1 MNISIK
7 AALLAVTALVPSVVF
22 AQAAP
27 AEDTGFADIIVT
39 ARKTEERLQNAPTS
53 VAVATAE
60 LIDRLGLDSVTDVT
74 KTTAGIVF
82 DDSFGRDANRPVIR
96 GQANILGA
104 SGVAAF
110 IDGIYFSGSIADY
123 DVDSIERIEVVKGP
137 QSALYGRNTYSGA
150 INIISKMPGDTW
162 RGRVTADISQRE
174 RYEISANISGPL
186 APGFGVAL
194 GGRYYDN
201 KGEFTNT
208 FDGSRLGKQNT
219 KSLFGVL
226 KYDNDGAVRASLR
239 ANWNKT
245 DDGQPAI
252 FATSPAEN
260 NCFFDN
266 GTGSQ
271 YRGQG
276 RYFCGVIQPRQASSD
291 YTRQFVDPQNVGL
304 HSETFNTAFRLD
316 ADLSDSLTLTSLTGY
331 NKRTADN
338 KTDGDYSANSFQ
350 QVIFAASRGA
360 AIPGSPG
367 RFNYAVSAFPPTFA
381 PLRSTQDFT
390 FSNRQVTKD
399 WSQELRLAYKSDS
412 VDLLLGGYYF
422 RQNDDT
428 NDTRVVPPG
437 ALALAQANANA
448 ATALLC
454 SRIADCGSFSPI
466 VISPTVD
473 AARLPTGSP
482 DLGLYAPSRNVNN
495 FDIENKAI
503 FGAVTV
509 KLSPEF
515 SISAEGR
522 YAEERITQATQSF
535 TALSAAPP
543 APSVVTAT
551 FKKFTPRITLSWQA
565 TPNNLFYAVY
575 AEGQKPG
582 GFNGN
587 LAIAANFPT
596 YAPENVKTFEFG
608 MKHTLLDGRLIA
620 NFTAYQNTISGYQL
634 TQNIS
639 VPPNQVSLVVNAG
652 NARVRG
658 VEMEIQA
665 RPVRNLTFTANYSLA
680 NAAFTSGVDEQQG
693 ILNDVLDDQLVNCST
708 GDQFPAT
715 TGCQSLYGSI
725 AGKRIPRAPMHTAF
739 VDVDF
744 RLPVGDSGWNVFA
757 GANVNLVSSSY
768 AQVHNL
774 ASTGGSAVV
783 DLRLGAQS
791 DRFKVQF
798 YVKNATDERSI
809 NQIIRYADANNDL
822 RRNFIAG
829 LRPQRRFG
837 VIVSA
842 GF

>member
-1 MNISIK
+1 MKVSIR
-7 AALLAVTALVPSVVF
+7 AALLAVTAIVPAAAL
-22 AQAAP
+22 AQTPAP
-27 AEDTGFADIIVT
+27 ADTGFADIIVT
-39 ARKTEERLQNAPTS
+39 ARKTEERLQNAPTT

-60 LIDRLGLDSVTDVT
+60 TIDRLGLDSVADIT
-74 KTTAGIVF
+74 KTTPGIVF
-82 DDSFGRDANRPVIR
+82 DDSFGRDGNRPVIR

-104 SGVAAF
+104 SGVAYF
-110 IDGIYFSGSIADY
+110 IDGIYYSGSIADY
-123 DVDSIERIEVVKGP
+123 DVDSIARIEVVKGP

-150 INIISKMPGDTW
+150 INIISKMPGDIW
-162 RGRVTADISQRE
+162 RGRVSADISERN
-174 RYEISANISGPL
+174 RYEITANVSGPL

-226 KYDNDGAVRASLR
+226 QYDNDGPIRASLR

-252 FATSPAEN
+252 FATNPNNN
-260 NCFFDN
+260 NCYFD
-266 GTGSQ
+266 TGAL
-271 YRGQG
+271 YRGRG
-276 RYFCGVIQPRQASSD
+276 RYYCGVIQPQALSSD
-291 YTRQFVDPQNVGL
+291 YTRQFTDPERVGL
-304 HSETFNTAFRLD
+304 ESEIFNGAFRLD

-331 NKRTADN
+331 NSRNATTQ
-338 KTDGDYSANSFQ
+338 TDGDYTGNSYN
-350 QVIFAASRGA
+350 QVIFAYGA
-360 AIPGSPG
+360 IGPVAGSTPP
-367 RFNYAVSAFPPTFA
+367 RTLRYTAFA
-381 PLRSTQDFT
+381 RSTQDFT
-390 FSNRQVTKD
+390 FSNRVKTRD
-399 WSQELRLAYKSDS
+399 WSQELRLQFKSDV
-412 VDLLLGGYYF
+412 VDVLVGGYYF
-422 RQNDDT
+422 RQNDDS

-448 ATALLC
+448 ATASLC
-454 SRIADCGSFSPI
+454 AQLPLCAAFVPI
-466 VISPTVD
+466 TV
-473 AARLPTGSP
+473 AATELPN
-482 DLGLYAPSRNVNN
+482 SRNVNN

-509 KLSPEF
+509 KLSPQF

-522 YAEERITQATQSF
+522 YAEERITQATQ
-535 TALSAAPP
+535 TYNEGAIVPVP
-543 APSVVTAT
+543 TVVSAT
-551 FKKFTPRITLSWQA
+551 FKKFTPRITASWQA

-587 LAIAANFPT
+587 TAIAAGFPT
-596 YAPENVKTFEFG
+596 YAPETVKTFEFG

-620 NFTAYQNTISGYQL
+620 NFSAYQNTIRGYQL

-652 NARVRG
+652 DARVRG
-658 VEMEIQA
+658 VEIELQA

-680 NAAFTSGVDEQQG
+680 NAVFTSGVDEQQG
-693 ILNDVLDDQLVNCST
+693 VLNDVLDDTLVNCSR
-708 GDQFPAT
+708 GDQFAAVA
-715 TGCQSLYGSI
+715 GCQSAYGSI
-725 AGKRIPRAPMHTAF
+725 VGKRIPRAPMHTAF
-739 VDVDF
+739 VDLDY
-744 RLPVGDSGWNVFA
+744 RLPLGDGGWNLFA
-757 GANVNLVSSSY
+757 GANVSMVSTSF

-783 DLRLGAQS
+783 DLRAGFQNEQ
-791 DRFKVQF
+791 FKVQF
-798 YVKNATDERSI
+798 YIKNATNETSI

-829 LRPQRRFG
+829 LRPQRRIG